1 MCTDGG
7 SCERQS
13 CKGEK
18 TAGQRSR
25 LVISKM
31 KCAWAHLSLLQ
42 PNSSFQKYRDSQT
55 IPVGWITIVLSKRN
69 CSSIVQRE
77 KYRYC
82 TISTIGSRPVM
93 RYGHSSLG
101 RSSRGGVMRNLQL
114 SSRILG
120 SVRNF
125 LTFWQGT
132 FVLVDVRRGA

>member
-1 MCTDGG
+1 VAG
-7 SCERQS
+7 SRWLIITRGNIE
-13 CKGEK
+13 
-18 TAGQRSR
+18 TAR
-25 LVISKM
+25 LNIPHVSSTVQESK
-31 KCAWAHLSLLQ
+31 
-42 PNSSFQKYRDSQT
+42 
-55 IPVGWITIVLSKRN
+55 
-69 CSSIVQRE
+69 
-77 KYRYC
+77 YC

-132 FVLVDVRRGA
+132 FVLVDVRREA